1 MQIKHIRNSRILL
14 EILILCIVYMSMAVG
29 VYTGLAGNNPDTS
42 YYCLIVLIPVLVTY
56 FSRKYVSSYPLFI
69 FINIVFVF
77 IAAKLSKTDIEF
89 AGYVFVAAA
98 IAVHSIRLKSL
109 YIQKKQYERAEE
121 ISYDVS
127 GRSSDDMKL
136 AVGAEEKL
144 HIAYGIFMVA
154 FYIAGSYKHNNKLMG
169 IQLFLF
175 IAFVICQF
183 FYNQLNELYKI
194 FSINEGK
201 SEFPA
206 RRILRI
212 NVIMIIVF
220 ASFMVI
226 GMLIFY
232 SGKYGNIF
240 QTISAG
246 LMAVLKAILWVLLKL
261 LGRGPDSSTIYEEET
276 TTTQAEFGTNEDL
289 FVPQNNALAN
299 ALMEVVAITAIIG
312 VFIWIIYAIVKYAK
326 NFGRSL
332 DDDVDEVEYL
342 NKASEK
348 EQYRIKPEKEREPAD
363 KNNIQYRK
371 LYKKYARSKKY
382 MTKNKLSG
390 VKPDKEMMPD
400 EITRKLITDDEEKSS
415 IITKNYEKARYSDS
429 EVSKEDIEF
438 LKKL

>member
-29 VYTGLAGNNPDTS
+29 VYTGLAGNDPATS

-56 FSRKYVSSYPLFI
+56 YSRKYISKYPLFI
-69 FINIVFVF
+69 FLNIVFVF

-98 IAVHSIRLKSL
+98 IAAHSIRLKSL
-109 YIQKKQYERAEE
+109 YIQKKQYERADETG
-121 ISYDVS
+121 YDVS
-127 GRSSDDMKL
+127 GKSKDDMKL
-136 AVGAEEKL
+136 AVGAGEKL
-144 HIAYGIFMVA
+144 HIAYGIFMVV
-154 FYIAGSYKHNNKLMG
+154 FYILGSYKHNNTLMG

-183 FYNQLNELYKI
+183 FYNQLSELYKV

-206 RRILRI
+206 RRIMRI
-212 NVIMIIVF
+212 NVIMMIVF
-220 ASFMVI
+220 AFFMVV

-261 LGRGPDSSTIYEEET
+261 LGRGPESSTVYEEET
-276 TTTQAEFGTNEDL
+276 TTAAEFGTDKDL
-289 FVPQNNALAN
+289 FVPQNNVAAN
-299 ALMEVVAITAIIG
+299 ALMEVAAIVAMIG
-312 VFIWIIYAIVKYAK
+312 VLIAVIYAIVKYAK
-326 NFGRSL
+326 NFGKSL
-332 DDDVDEVEYL
+332 NDDIDEVEYL
-342 NKASEK
+342 NKDSEK
-348 EQYRIKPEKEREPAD
+348 EQSGIKAVKEKEPKD

-371 LYKKYARSKKY
+371 LYKKYASSKKY

-390 VKPDKEMMPD
+390 LKPDKEMMPD
-400 EITRKLITDDEEKSS
+400 EITRKLITDDEEKSRR
-415 IITKNYEKARYSDS
+415 ITKSYEKARYSDD
-429 EVSKEDIEF
+429 EVSKEDIDF